1 MPLSENARGALFISL
16 AMAAFTCNDAIVK
29 TLTSELSIPQIMAI
43 RGFMTLVL
51 VGLVARRM
59 GGLGSVRIML
69 HPLVMLRGAFEIG
82 ATLTFMSALAS
93 MEFANVASILQSL
106 PLAVTLGA
114 ALFFG
119 EPVGWRRWTAIA
131 VGFVGVLLI
140 LKPGPDGF
148 ASASLFVL
156 AAVFFTAARD
166 LTTRRMSAEIP
177 TLTVTFFT
185 TCANTVVGALLI
197 APMGGWHP
205 VSTMN
210 LALLAVIAVVVF
222 VGYQAVIKSM
232 RTGEISFVAPFRY
245 TSLVWALLVG
255 ILVFGEEPDA
265 FMLLGAAIVIGS
277 GLYSFYRE
285 SKRRTVTARKAT
297 TAPSA

>member
-131 VGFVGVLLI
+131 VGLVGVLLI